1 MSSRRRTWLFRIG
14 LGLLVLVA
22 ALGGIAA
29 RSAAQRAEHQRL
41 REQEVGRAPVVA
53 PKRATPT
60 SLPSAPSATSCVTGL
75 VLDHGTA
82 VSGMQVS
89 VSESPLSVSGDC
101 PCARPA
107 ASCGC
112 REGLAAIRLLPRAGL
127 VEAVKSAVTGAG
139 GRFELCGLEGDG
151 LRLIW
156 GEHLDGRLA
165 TPPPE
170 QGFFIKPGAALEL
183 HVLALLPVRGVVLA
197 DQAPVPNATVLAFG
211 APPFF
216 VRAFTTDARGRFEA
230 RLPLGTSDFVVAA
243 KGFATQRVDQFFNPQ
258 QVLVLQLKSQ
268 GDLTVRALFE
278 DRPVAGAEVTVGSDT
293 PTLTDA
299 QGLAR
304 FPLQVASRVAVQV
317 TKGELI
323 GTSSVTVLEGQP
335 RRIDVALEKGVRLR
349 GVVVDEQGQP
359 RAGARVRG
367 LGKGKP
373 VLSDEAGRF
382 TSGLLVPSGEL
393 RPVASAEGCAD
404 SEYRAVAVDEPNVTL
419 TLACGET
426 ANGVVLDAEGKP
438 IEGAVVFLDGLE
450 ARESF
455 TTEAAGTFRFHQPRG
470 MYQLKVSHDRYRSHD
485 QPLQLPAKDVT
496 IVLDAGGSLSG
507 RVVNGKGEG
516 VAGASVTVVPAVLDE
531 LLSEIEGGNTRATT
545 DAEGRFQ
552 VPGLLAG
559 RLVAS
564 ATADS
569 LGTVVSDVVVLQPGE
584 HREGLM
590 LTLEERVDLSG
601 TVLDEQRRPIP
612 GARVK
617 WDPADEKS
625 ALLGVLMDAVR
636 GHVDQVLRYMPSP
649 SITDVD
655 GRYVLRGL
663 PVSKVKLDVSA
674 AGFADVEQVAS
685 RGDTLDF
692 VLKKTGGRVRGR
704 VVDEAGHPLTRFSV
718 DGAVFTPDDGR
729 FEVESF
735 GTDDTLF
742 VSATGF
748 GRQSVHVAVD
758 AAVKDVGDVVM
769 KKGLQLQ
776 VEVRGSDGKPLPGAK
791 VAAAQAIDGDSCTT
805 KADGKCV
812 LEPLLDVQT
821 LVKAVKDGFAPGSVT
836 VEAGKLEQP
845 VLITLATASG
855 RITGIAF
862 AAPGQPAPARSVS
875 LSGEVFK
882 GVLTDGEGRFA
893 AEGLPEGRYCASLDS
908 RTVRGLE
915 WAVVVQ
921 ASATPSAVQV
931 GPAAQGGVL
940 VGARTLP
947 GRLVLLQ
954 GTAGPMELSKVLDAS
969 ASNLCDTLGTSAITT
984 ITTGDFRVEGV
995 PPGRWSAFFVSFS
1008 QIEDKGEAKPVVV
1021 ELLAGETK
1029 TLP

>member
-1 MSSRRRTWLFRIG
+1 ML
-14 LGLLVLVA
+14 LGLVA
-22 ALGGIAA
+22 LLGGLAA
-29 RSAAQRAEHQRL
+29 RYAAQRAEHQRL
-41 REQEVGRAPVVA
+41 REQELGRAPVVA
-53 PKRATPT
+53 PKRATPA
-60 SLPSAPSATSCVTGL
+60 SLPSAPSATSCLTGL
-75 VLDHGTA
+75 VLDHGTP

-89 VSESPLSVSGDC
+89 VSDAPLSVSGDC
-101 PCARPA
+101 PCERPA
-107 ASCGC
+107 AFCGC
-112 REGLAAIRLLPRAGL
+112 REGLAAIPNLPRAGL

-139 GRFELCGLEGDG
+139 GRFELCGIEGDG
-151 LRLIW
+151 PRLVW

-165 TPPPE
+165 TPPAE
-170 QGFFIKPGAALEL
+170 QSPFIKPGASVEL
-183 HVLALLPVRGVVLA
+183 HVLALLPVQGVVLA

-211 APPFF
+211 APPLF
-216 VRAFTTDARGRFEA
+216 VRTFTTDARGRFEA
-230 RLPLGTSDFVVAA
+230 RLPLGTSDFVIAA
-243 KGFATQRVDQFFNPQ
+243 KGFTTQRVDQFFNPQ
-258 QVLVLQLKSQ
+258 QVLVLQLKRQ

-278 DRPVAGAEVTVGSDT
+278 ERPVAGAEVTIGPEAPV
-293 PTLTDA
+293 LTDA

-304 FPLQVASRVAVQV
+304 FPLQVASRLALRV
-317 TKGELI
+317 TKGELV
-323 GTSSVTVLEGQP
+323 GTSSVTILEGQP
-335 RRIDVALEKGVRLR
+335 RRIDVTLEKGVRMR

-373 VLSDEAGRF
+373 ILSDEAGRF
-382 TSGLLVPSGEL
+382 TSGLLVPTGEL

-404 SEYRAVAVDEPNVTL
+404 SEYRAIAFDEPNVTL

-426 ANGVVLDAEGKP
+426 GSGVVLDAEGKP
-438 IEGAVVFLDGLE
+438 IEGAVVFLDGLDS
-450 ARESF
+450 RESV
-455 TTEAAGTFRFHQPRG
+455 TTDAAGTFRFHQAQG
-470 MYQLKVSHDRYRSHD
+470 MYQLRVSHDRYRTHE
-485 QPLQLPAKDVT
+485 QPLQLPAKDVVL
-496 IVLDAGGSLSG
+496 VLDAGGSISG
-507 RVVNGKGEG
+507 RVVNGQGEG

-531 LLSEIEGGNTRATT
+531 LLAEVEGGNTRATT

-584 HREGLM
+584 HKEGLV

-649 SITDVD
+649 SITDAD

-663 PVSKVKLDVSA
+663 PVSRVKLDVSA
-674 AGFADVEQVAS
+674 AGFADVEQLAS
-685 RGDTLDF
+685 RGDTVDF

-704 VVDEAGHPLTRFSV
+704 VVDEAGHPLPRFSV
-718 DGAVFTPDDGR
+718 DGAAFTPDDGR
-729 FEVESF
+729 FEVEAF
-735 GTDDTLF
+735 GKDDTLF
-742 VSATGF
+742 VSAAGYS
-748 GRQSVHVAVD
+748 RQSVQVVMD
-758 AAVKDVGDVVM
+758 GAVKDVGDVVM
-769 KKGLQLQ
+769 KKGRQLQ
-776 VEVRGSDGKPLPGAK
+776 VEVRGPDHKPLPGVK
-791 VAAAQAIDGDSCTT
+791 VAAAQAVDGDSCTT

-812 LEPLLDVQT
+812 IEPLLDVQT
-821 LVKAVKDGFAPGSVT
+821 VVKAAKEGFAPVSVT
-836 VEAGKLEQP
+836 VEAGKIEQP
-845 VLITLATASG
+845 LLIDLATAGG

-875 LSGEVFK
+875 LSGDVFK
-882 GVLTDGEGRFA
+882 GVLTDGEGRFSA
-893 AEGLPEGRYCASLDS
+893 DGLPEGRYCASLDS
-908 RTVRGLE
+908 RNVRGLE
-915 WAVVVQ
+915 WAVTVQ
-921 ASATPSAVQV
+921 ASATPSPVLV

-954 GTAGPMELSKVLDAS
+954 GTAGPMELSRVLEAS
-969 ASNLCDTLGTSAITT
+969 ASNLCDSLGVSAITT

-1008 QIEDKGEAKPVVV
+1008 QVEDKGEAKPVVI